1 MKRIGTRIGAAI
13 VWMVAILLLISACT
27 GGDDTTTKETKDN
40 DTVQVEANEPVAEPV
55 EDDTNA
61 LQAFDVAIREQVTEY
76 GNGLDIIGE
85 LFMLLADNPLAGQTE
100 EFEYTAGEVTAM
112 LGRLLDNAKS
122 LDAPEGREEV
132 KQTYIEIIERT
143 QGAVDVAF
151 EGVRNLDSE
160 QINEGGIMMDEVNQM
175 IETFVDGLN

>member
-1 MKRIGTRIGAAI
+1 MKRFGMLLMWLVVIGLG
-13 VWMVAILLLISACT
+13 ISACT
-27 GGDDTTTKETKDN
+27 GGDDTTSKEKKDN

-55 EDDTNA
+55 EGDTNA

-122 LDAPEGREEV
+122 LDAPEAREEV

-143 QGAVDVAF
+143 QEAVDVAF
-151 EGVRNLDSE
+151 EGVRNLDGE